1 MQSPFTQPPVAPVP
15 PKVLRPLQ
23 YCNYLV
29 ASREDFG
36 TETYP
41 CPIFAVTELEEMVFC
56 ATHAQTVY
64 AGLAKEEVNLGG

>member
-1 MQSPFTQPPVAPVP
+1 MQSPFTQPAVAVVP

-23 YCNYLV
+23 YCQYIV

-41 CPIFAVTELEEMVFC
+41 CGIFAVIELEGMTFC
-56 ATHAQTVY
+56 STHAQTVY
-64 AGLAKEEVNLGG
+64 AGLAKEELEV